1 MRASEKFQGGNLSMK
16 NLEAAI
22 GRAVAEAIATM
33 GVDAFKK
40 TSFFISSHRAD
51 LELKK
56 AA

>member
-1 MRASEKFQGGNLSMK
+1 MK

-40 TSFFISSHRAD
+40 TSFFISSHRAGM
-51 LELKK
+51 ECEGPRQ
-56 AA
+56 